1 MARKAVTHEA
11 DYVIASG
18 IVRLSVVV
26 GEKQFGTSMV
36 FLDDNA
42 IANGTLEDL
51 PLGKGADLEG
61 KTAEVYTLVTDT
73 SSATDEMV
81 VTWTLTG
88 GRKTLVAREHAS
100 PPADFGSQMFKGI
113 FHFTAVKAK
122 GRK

>member
-1 MARKAVTHEA
+1 MPKKAVIHEA

-36 FLDDNA
+36 FLDDKA
-42 IANGTLEDL
+42 ISNGTIEGLA
-51 PLGKGADLEG
+51 LGNGADLEG
-61 KTAEVYTLVTDT
+61 LTAEVYTMVTDT

-88 GRKTLVAREHAS
+88 GKKKLVAKEHAS

-113 FHFTAVKAK
+113 FHFTAGKSK
-122 GRK
+122 GTS